1 MVDDE
6 VTFRDEVV
14 VIDGDLLTEIVDE
27 RREDLLPT
35 LSALRTPKVVFTPC
49 GVVHQIFGDEL
60 VDDGV
65 VTRDHSTK
73 QLVDHVLGLPT
84 VHPLMMPDPADDEG
98 SPVAENPW
106 GDSSSRPGVPEES
119 C

>member
-6 VTFRDEVV
+6 VAFRDEVV
-14 VIDGDLLTEIVDE
+14 VIDGDLVTEIVDE

-35 LSALRTPKVVFTPC
+35 LSALRTSKVVFTPC

-73 QLVDHVLGLPT
+73 QLVDDVLRLPT
-84 VHPLMMPDPADDEG
+84 VHPLMMPDPADVRRG
-98 SPVAENPW
+98 SLLNRGEPL
-106 GDSSSRPGVPEES
+106 G
-119 C
+119 